1 MEIYS
6 VVLRGQI
13 DLWFERNGR
22 ITIVDYKTDQVTAP
36 VDPDRIQS
44 YFLQLQIYALAIE
57 KLTGRLPHHAWLYFL
72 RPDQAVEIDLS
83 PLQLAAA
90 RNAVLDLREAQDKGR
105 FPLNKGPHC
114 TRCEFYKGLC
124 PAGRVPVE
132 RVERTTNGTFRLPS
146 SSEAR
151 P

>member
-22 ITIVDYKTDQVTAP
+22 ITIVDYKTDQVSAP

-44 YFLQLQIYALAIE
+44 YALQLQIYALAIE

-90 RNAVLDLREAQDKGR
+90 RNAVLELREAQDTGR
-105 FPLNKGPHC
+105 FPLNEGPHC

-132 RVERTTNGTFRLPS
+132 RVESTTNGTYRLPS